1 MIQFQIQ
8 KGKYGPRYLFSFSFL
23 LSLGLLSLLSSLCCL
38 FYNDSSLGL
47 VLIAG
52 VGDPGVDQLAS
63 VGGHLLDQPLLCQLI
78 QSTSGKRS
86 SNLQPLRDNAGCDE
100 LVGGNLLV
108 QFVIGILVKQNQVVQ
123 LVPGLSLGP
132 LLLLGLATTASLLLL
147 GILGRSLRILLGI
160 LFGSHVSCRSE
171 SSNIS

>member
-1 MIQFQIQ
+1 MRGHITPGGGNDTISNT
-8 KGKYGPRYLFSFSFL
+8 KGKYGPRYLFSFGFL

-52 VGDPGVDQLAS
+52 VGDPGVDQLAP

-86 SNLQPLRDNAGCDE
+86 SNLHTN
-100 LVGGNLLV
+100 
-108 QFVIGILVKQNQVVQ
+108 VIKTNHQSLIFMTQ
-123 LVPGLSLGP
+123 LNNIIEMKDPVIFTLIHTFSLSETMLGVM
-132 LLLLGLATTASLLLL
+132 SL
-147 GILGRSLRILLGI
+147 
-160 LFGSHVSCRSE
+160 
-171 SSNIS
+171 